1 LVKPGNADSSIHPT
15 SLGFPADAAT
25 TVVLLALL
33 SPPLAVRVRARGL
46 FLLKML
52 LLLVLLLLVLL
63 LLKLLLPMFKLSICV
78 AKFVTA
84 SEPRSA
90 PSGCR

>member
-1 LVKPGNADSSIHPT
+1 M
-15 SLGFPADAAT
+15 
-25 TVVLLALL
+25 
-33 SPPLAVRVRARGL
+33 RARGL